1 MSDVRKVDVWDNKYL
16 PEIGDGSFVSDD
28 DDGTHALLPWAEW
41 ERQQAEIERLRAKID
56 RQRDRIV
63 YLEGATNHA
72 TGTPLTKARDRADRA
87 EARLRAVV
95 EVVDRHQHWTDQ
107 TTVTQLIDAADYEP
121 CETCKGTG
129 IPLEK
134 INGRMMHNGDKV
146 CPDCINGWRPRGED
160 DE

>member
-1 MSDVRKVDVWDNKYL
+1 MRLEYDSDEGFYVDTDKVVMEEGESLYEEVVLPDDVNSELD
-16 PEIGDGSFVSDD
+16 
-28 DDGTHALLPWAEW
+28 H
-41 ERQQAEIERLRAKID
+41 RQAEIKRLRAKID

-107 TTVTQLIDAADYEP
+107 TTVTQLIDAADYER
-121 CETCKGTG
+121 CKRCG
-129 IPLEK
+129 
-134 INGRMMHNGDKV
+134 GDGGV
-146 CPDCINGWRPRGED
+146 YRDPDPALGCMTCPDCGGLGWRPRGED
-160 DE
+160 DG